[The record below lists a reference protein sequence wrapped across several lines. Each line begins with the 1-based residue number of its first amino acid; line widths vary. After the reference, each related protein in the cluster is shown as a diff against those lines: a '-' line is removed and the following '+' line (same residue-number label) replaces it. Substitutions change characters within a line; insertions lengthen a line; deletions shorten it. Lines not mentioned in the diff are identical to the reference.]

1 MITGLTL
8 TIGSFFFMILLL
20 IVYFS
25 QNKQKTIE
33 TKLYKYMLITMMALI
48 VTEIILCAIVY
59 YADSEQIKT
68 IAARIHWLSAVA

>member
-68 IAARIHWLSAVA
+68 IAARIH